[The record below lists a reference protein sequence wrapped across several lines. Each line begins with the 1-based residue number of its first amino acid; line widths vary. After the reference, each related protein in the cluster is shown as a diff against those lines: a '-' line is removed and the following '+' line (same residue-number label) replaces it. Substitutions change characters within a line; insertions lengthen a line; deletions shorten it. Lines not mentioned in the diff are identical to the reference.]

1 MKNIFHTSMEWVI
14 AIRTPTWKTNRF
26 ENSRLLQVQIPELI
40 ITQRRLFVVS
50 PQTVCG
56 YQFNKPNFVV
66 VVARI
71 DASRTFMQAGKRT
84 APNANWP
91 RTHFLELVHSF
102 HYVSHIRWYL
112 ISWVELV
119 TLLFTSFLFR
129 CPSHH
134 TQHTNARAWANS
146 GWPVRCMQVGIWF
159 LAICFLGCVDV
170 RFSFGPN

>member
-1 MKNIFHTSMEWVI
+1 MWSCSMIGIRLGWLREGKCLPSHGDEKYFSHNAHTSMEWVI

-134 TQHTNARAWANS
+134 TAYKRT
-146 GWPVRCMQVGIWF
+146 G
-159 LAICFLGCVDV
+159 LGK
-170 RFSFGPN
+170 